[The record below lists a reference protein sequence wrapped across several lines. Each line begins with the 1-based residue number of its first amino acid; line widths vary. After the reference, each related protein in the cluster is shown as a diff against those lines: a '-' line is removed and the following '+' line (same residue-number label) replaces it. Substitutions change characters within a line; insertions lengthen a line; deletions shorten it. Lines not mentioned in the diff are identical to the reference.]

1 MKQALTVAWKDLRS
15 ELRTKDSLN
24 AAFSFAIVII
34 LVFSFAISIDPEEIA
49 AISGGLLWMVFTFSG
64 TLILNRS
71 FARELPNDCLDVL
84 VASPLSGGALFFGK
98 AMANFVLLLIL
109 EAVCFPLFGVLY
121 NVTWTKQPGLLL
133 LVCLLTTWGISAVGT
148 MFSALT
154 VNLNLRELMLPML
167 IYPALIP
174 LLMASMEVTTVL
186 ITEGALSNE
195 HWFWIRVM
203 TAFDI
208 IFTSLALMFVDVV
221 LVG

>member
-1 MKQALTVAWKDLRS
+1 MTQALTVAWKDLRS
-15 ELRTKDSLN
+15 EFRTKDSLN

-34 LVFSFAISIDPEEIA
+34 LVFSFAISIDSEDIA

-71 FARELPNDCLDVL
+71 FARELPNDCLDTL
-84 VASPLSGGALFFGK
+84 LASPLSGSALFTGK
-98 AMANFVLLLIL
+98 ALANFVLLLIL

-121 NVTWTKQPGLLL
+121 NIDWTRQPALLA
-133 LVCLLTTWGISAVGT
+133 LVCALTSWGIAAVGT

-154 VNLNLRELMLPML
+154 VNLSLRELMLPML
-167 IYPALIP
+167 IYPSLIP
-174 LLMASMEVTTVL
+174 LLMASMEVTTAL
-186 ITEGALSNE
+186 ITQPALSPD
-195 HWFWIRVM
+195 HYFWLRVM

-208 IFTSLALMFVDVV
+208 IFTALALMFVDTV